1 MRRFNVHFIAKIDF
15 VDGDEVENETIQNV
29 QKHLAE
35 TVQEAAENLS
45 LRTINGVE
53 VDHVVVAEI
62 TAEGI

>member
-53 VDHVVVAEI
+53 VDHVVVEEI
-62 TAEGI
+62 KAEGI